1 MRIRSSFLLPF
12 LLFGLVLIPASA
24 AHGGTIC
31 LAWDPAPGATGYKVY
46 YGTSPGQY
54 TGIEDVKASTQV
66 DLDGLQDCTTYYLA
80 VKAYNHQGESSSF
93 SNEVSGWPRPQ
104 LTSLVPGEFTQGEQ
118 VTVDLNGANFQQGAE
133 LLIDLSSIPTDASDR
148 PLVSLENIAVLSC
161 NRIQALI
168 TVEPTARGLRAM
180 EVGEFSLQME
190 VRNPDT
196 VFGARSEPL
205 EVVFD
210 ASRADINRSDS
221 TTTDRVDGKDL
232 SWLTY
237 AHGSVEGEAYYNPDA
252 DLDGNG
258 QVDGVDLS
266 WLAARFGQCRNGAGW
281 SESACD

>member
-1 MRIRSSFLLPF
+1 MRICRSFPLPF
-12 LLFGLVLIPASA
+12 LLLGLVLISAPALRA
-24 AHGGTIC
+24 GTIC
-31 LAWDPAPGATGYKVY
+31 LAWDPAPGATGYRVH

-54 TGIEDVKASTQV
+54 TGIEDVGSGTQV
-66 DLDGLQDCTTYYLA
+66 DLEGLNDCTTYYLA
-80 VKAYNHQGESSSF
+80 VKAYNQDGESADF
-93 SNEVSGWPRPQ
+93 SNEVSGWPRPRI
-104 LTSLVPGEFTQGEQ
+104 TSLDPGDFAQGEQ
-118 VTVDLNGANFQQGAE
+118 VTVDLLGANFQQGAE
-133 LLIDLSSIPTDASDR
+133 LLIDPSSVPTDASDH
-148 PLVSLENIAVLSC
+148 PLVRLENVVVLSC

-196 VFGARSEPL
+196 VFGARSELL

-237 AHGSVEGEAYYNPDA
+237 SHGSVEGEPYYIADA
-252 DLDGNG
+252 DLNGDG

-266 WLAARFGQCRNGAGW
+266 WLAARFGQCRDGAGW
-281 SESACD
+281 SASACE